1 LVAGDET
8 GRDAM
13 MVAHRRSE
21 ARELNAAARAL
32 MNDAGRLG
40 AERLELPGGG
50 FAAGDQI
57 LLKRGSKALNVDN
70 GDAGIIEAVDVERQR
85 LTVRVGGNRGRLV
98 ELPAAYLHADGSGSQ
113 PSVVHGYAATGHVHQ
128 GATADATFVL
138 GSPELYREWIYTA
151 ASRPRDQLR
160 FYLTDA
166 LADAQR
172 EFHGAER
179 SSPDAIDAFVCQAQH
194 SKAQIA
200 ASDRRIH
207 EEMAALPLPDLHA
220 ERNRLERLIQPAPGP
235 RLQRELASA
244 NAELAE
250 TQRVASAA
258 RTRRA
263 ELELH
268 RERARRRER
277 RAIDIEVNRAA
288 AIERD
293 AHIAVGA
300 AAERVHEIRAQ
311 MASDRWPVDHADT
324 LVRYAAVRDELAER
338 DRATL
343 LRVRHLDVPE
353 YLTAELGDRP
363 TAPRARGMWDRAAVR
378 IEHYRSSFGIADP
391 ASALGERPRELR
403 ARGAFDQARSD
414 VDAAKARLPRQ
425 HTRARTITAGRP
437 TSLPLGRGLGR

>member
-1 LVAGDET
+1 
-8 GRDAM
+8 M

-32 MNDAGRLG
+32 VNDAGRLG
-40 AERLELPGGG
+40 AERLELAGGE

-70 GDAGIIEAVDVERQR
+70 GDAGIIEGVDVERER
-85 LTVRVGGNRGRLV
+85 LTVRVGEDRDRLV
-98 ELPAAYLHADGSGSQ
+98 ELPAAYLHAEGIGRQ

-160 FYLTDA
+160 FYLTDT
-166 LADAQR
+166 LADSQP
-172 EFHGAER
+172 EFHGADR
-179 SSPDAIDAFVCQAQH
+179 WPPDAVDAFVRQAQN

-200 ASDRRIH
+200 ASDRGIR
-207 EEMAALPLPDLHA
+207 EQVAGLSLPDLRA
-220 ERNRLERLIQPAPGP
+220 ERDRLERLIQPAPGP

-244 NAELAE
+244 NAELAD

-258 RTRRA
+258 STRRA

-268 RERARRRER
+268 RDQARRRER

-288 AIERD
+288 AIEHDSR
-293 AHIAVGA
+293 IAVGA

-311 MASDRWPVDHADT
+311 IAGDRWPVDHADT
-324 LVRYAAVRDELAER
+324 LVRYAAVRDELADR
-338 DRATL
+338 DCATL
-343 LRVRHLDVPE
+343 LRVRHLDVPQ

-378 IEHYRSSFGIADP
+378 IEHYRSSFGITDP

-403 ARGAFDQARSD
+403 ARGAFNQARSD
-414 VDAAKARLPRQ
+414 VDAAKARLDRQ
-425 HTRARTITAGRP
+425 HSRSRTITAGRQ